1 MALLSSLIPI
11 YQTRMIDIVRH
22 AYVATCNNTQRRTPV
37 DIGDLQKAWTP
48 DINRVNTSNAGGD
61 ASEVA
66 GRAQIGDV
74 LTYTNGKDYAGV
86 IEYSGRRTGTPHS
99 QQAPHGMRD
108 ISVAEWDDNV
118 REAIRVA
125 G

>member
-1 MALLSSLIPI
+1 MAILSSLIPI

-48 DINRVNTSNAGGD
+48 DINRLNTSNAGGD

-74 LTYTNGKDYAGV
+74 LTYTNAKDYVGV
-86 IEYSGRRTGTPHS
+86 IEYEGHS
-99 QQAPHGMRD
+99 DQAPNGMRD
-108 ISVAEWDDNV
+108 ISIAEWDDNV
-118 REAIRVA
+118 REAIRIA